1 MNKETEEQSADV
13 ATKALSR
20 ADLEIRRGRF
30 DRPSDDEA
38 DVRARL
44 AQDGRHLVAAHPT
57 QVDVTDLQDVVA

>member
-1 MNKETEEQSADV
+1 MTAERAEPA
-13 ATKALSR
+13 ATRDLNI
-20 ADLEIRRGRF
+20 ADLEIGRGGF
-30 DRPSDDEA
+30 HRPSDDEA